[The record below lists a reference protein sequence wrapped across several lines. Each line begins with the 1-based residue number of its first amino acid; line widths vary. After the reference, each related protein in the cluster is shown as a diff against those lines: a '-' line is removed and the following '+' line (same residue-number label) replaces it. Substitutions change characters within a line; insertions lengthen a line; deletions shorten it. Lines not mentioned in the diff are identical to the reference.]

1 MLFFDGARSA
11 DQSAIRQL
19 ILRPHCAN
27 LAEAFGHHIFDVDE
41 REGDKHWEMNREGG
55 AGRGA
60 PPNQQSASSFFDHT
74 API

>member
-41 REGDKHWEMNREGG
+41 REGDKHWGDE
-55 AGRGA
+55 
-60 PPNQQSASSFFDHT
+60 
-74 API
+74 